1 MNATIKKY
9 PIISYFVLTFFL
21 TWGGMALII
30 GFDGF
35 PISSEKIDELGPLV
49 YMAMLIGPSV
59 AGLLL
64 TYSVDG
70 GQGLREIGSRLR
82 KWRVELR
89 WYAVALLTAPLVAF
103 VILLFLSLFSS
114 EFSPGIF
121 HEDNP
126 IALALGWFVG
136 GLMIAFFEEL
146 GWTGF
151 AIPRMRKSSGVVVTG
166 LIVGLLWGV
175 WHFLPFWEED
185 SFAKTLPFAL
195 LLARLLAWLPPYRIL
210 MVWVYDRTTS
220 LLVVILMHAS
230 LVATLQVIVPI
241 DLEGSDLLTWLVAW
255 ALALWVI
262 VTAVATQW
270 HRTEVNIQ
278 KDTNVGALKGV

>member
-1 MNATIKKY
+1 MNAIIKKY
-9 PIISYFVLTFFL
+9 PVISYFALTFFL
-21 TWGGMALII
+21 TWGGMALVI
-30 GFDGF
+30 GLDGF

-49 YMAMLIGPSV
+49 YMTMLVGPSV

-64 TYSVDG
+64 TAIVDG
-70 GQGLREIGSRLR
+70 GQGLREVGLRLR
-82 KWRVELR
+82 KWRVEVR
-89 WYAVALLTAPLVAF
+89 WYLIALLTAPLIAL
-103 VILLFLSLFSS
+103 VILSFLSLFSS

-126 IALALGWFVG
+126 SVLALGWFIG

-151 AIPRMRKSSGVVVTG
+151 AIPRMRKSTGLVATG
-166 LIVGLLWGV
+166 LIVGFVWGV

-185 SFAKTLPFAL
+185 SFTKTLPFAL
-195 LLARLLAWLPPYRIL
+195 LLARLLVWLPPYRIL

-220 LLVVILMHAS
+220 LFVIILMHAS

-241 DLEGSDLLTWLVAW
+241 DLEGNDLLTWLVAW
-255 ALALWVI
+255 SLALWV
-262 VTAVATQW
+262 VVVGLYQKA
-270 HRTEVNIQ
+270 RLTE
-278 KDTNVGALKGV
+278 KDFKLTLAKET